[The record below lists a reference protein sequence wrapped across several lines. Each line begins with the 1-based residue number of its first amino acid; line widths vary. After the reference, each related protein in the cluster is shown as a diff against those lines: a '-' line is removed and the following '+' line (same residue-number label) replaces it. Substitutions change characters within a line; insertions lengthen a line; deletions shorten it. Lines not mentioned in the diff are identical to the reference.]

1 MPSGLFKLNT
11 RDFAKG
17 LVMAVLGALFAY
29 LSTALDPNGSLAIDW
44 NYLLKVAL
52 TTGMAYISKNLI
64 SDEDGKILGKI

>member
-29 LSTALDPNGSLAIDW
+29 LSTALGAETLSIDW
-44 NYLLKVAL
+44 NYLLKIAL
-52 TTGMAYISKNLI
+52 TTGMAYLSKNMMTD
-64 SDEDGKILGKI
+64 SDGKLMGKI